1 MASIT
6 AYVQFADRINPARF
20 NFSPMLTAIVGG
32 IIDHDYGVRD
42 RKGGKLGHLSITSDG
57 YVIATSTAHE
67 SGAFLCAASDLERNI
82 AAWKS
87 GLAADDQAAFESLY
101 ARNVNDWR

>member
-6 AYVQFADRINPARF
+6 AHVQFVDRINPARF

-42 RKGGKLGHLSITSDG
+42 RKGGKLGLTRS
-57 YVIATSTAHE
+57 YE
-67 SGAFLCAASDLERNI
+67 PQ
-82 AAWKS
+82 
-87 GLAADDQAAFESLY
+87 GLNLTEQEQ
-101 ARNVNDWR
+101 RK